1 MGADMDTQLT
11 MKRTLLY
18 SSASAGLNIMAISV
32 STWLLYF
39 YSPPPDSGR
48 HIYLPITLVGLLMT
62 ITSLWDAVI
71 DPFIG
76 HFSDITRSRW
86 GRRRPFILFATPITA
101 ILLIFVF
108 TPPGGSS
115 IALNAIYFFIIIT
128 LFYTAYSLVG
138 IPYDGTM
145 PEMAQNPRDLVKL
158 STWKSILGIL
168 GVMVGALVA
177 APLFSSMGPLAMA
190 GIVAVVGLGTIWL
203 ALLGI
208 RETTRPIG
216 EPMPVIAGLK
226 ATLKNRQFMY
236 MFISVLIVHVAY
248 AMTTAILPY
257 FITTILGRSEGEV
270 GTFQGVLVLMMILSA
285 PLWNWLA
292 RRHAHRKLL
301 MISMVL
307 MGFIIALN
315 AFVGMVPG
323 FDKLIQAYITIA
335 LLGPALGGYFILAYA
350 MMGSVVDYDEM
361 STHARREAIYY
372 GTFSLAAG
380 IGPAL
385 AALILPF
392 ILSHFGYTSA
402 NPLGVRVAWVV
413 AGMCS
418 LLGALAFIRYKLG
431 DTPEQTREN
440 LGILPTL
447 TEDMSIVK

>member
-1 MGADMDTQLT
+1 MDTQLT

-62 ITSLWDAVI
+62 ITSIWDAVI

-76 HFSDITRSRW
+76 HFSDVTRSRW

-115 IALNAIYFFIIIT
+115 IPLNAVYFFVIIT

-145 PEMAQNPRDLVKL
+145 PEMAQTPQDLVKL

-177 APLFSSMGPLAMA
+177 APLFSSIGPVAMA
-190 GIVAVVGLGTIWL
+190 VIVALVGLATIWL

-216 EPMPVIAGLK
+216 EPMPAIAGLK
-226 ATLKNRQFMY
+226 ATFGNLQFRY
-236 MFISVLIVHVAY
+236 MFYSVLIVHVAY
-248 AMTTAILPY
+248 AMVTAILPY
-257 FITTILGRSEGEV
+257 FITTVLGQSEGQV
-270 GTFQGVLVLMMILSA
+270 GLFQGLLVLMMILSA
-285 PLWNWLA
+285 PIWNWLA

-301 MISMVL
+301 MICMVL

-315 AFVGMVPG
+315 AFVGLIPVL
-323 FDKLIQAYITIA
+323 DKQIQAYITIG
-335 LLGPALGGYFILAYA
+335 LVGPVLGGYFILAYA

-361 STHARREAIYY
+361 FTHARREAIYY

-380 IGPAL
+380 IGPAM

-392 ILSHFGYTSA
+392 ILSHFGYTAA
-402 NPLGVRVAWVV
+402 NPLGVRLAWVV
-413 AGMCS
+413 AGACS
-418 LLGALAFIRYKLG
+418 LLGAAVFMGYKLG
-431 DTPEQTREN
+431 DTPEQTRAN
-440 LGILPTL
+440 LGMP
-447 TEDMSIVK
+447 EAESIE